1 MTAINHAL
9 EAAIHRAV
17 AIGRVDVSIQ
27 VAAEQLRAMVRAE
40 PNITPGEVLRRCD
53 VSAGWRSNDSDWDT
67 ALWTVADI
75 WCDLQRELMGH
86 PARQAPA
93 SPYSIL
99 RPGSGGGRNP
109 KMRLPARR
117 GQPGRQPKRYHFHG
131 SRPKGE
137 FRTMTRSNRRYR
149 GIVCRFKGIATGVFA
164 RRVRVC

>member
-40 PNITPGEVLRRCD
+40 PNITPGEVLRRCGLSA

-75 WCDLQRELMGH
+75 WCDLQRELIGH

-99 RPGSGGGRNP
+99 H
-109 KMRLPARR
+109 PAR
-117 GQPGRQPKRYHFHG
+117 
-131 SRPKGE
+131 E
-137 FRTMTRSNRRYR
+137 
-149 GIVCRFKGIATGVFA
+149 VAATP
-164 RRVRVC
+164 R